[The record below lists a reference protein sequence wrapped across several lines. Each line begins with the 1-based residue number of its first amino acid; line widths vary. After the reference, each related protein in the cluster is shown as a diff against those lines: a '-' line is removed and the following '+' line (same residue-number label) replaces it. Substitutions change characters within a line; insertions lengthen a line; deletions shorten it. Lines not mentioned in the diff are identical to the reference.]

1 MQKLVEDKIIIFSL
15 LEQQQEYVNIHAGL
29 QMLRRH
35 YDCLIRKRKSSEDIR
50 FEIKRHQE
58 HVRVLQELI
67 ATKRTCIQN
76 LSEQCQEIIK
86 ANSEKRKT
94 LPKYPI
100 KVKELEDYVLDRL
113 EKINKL
119 KERHLALLQTLQKQ
133 TCASIQ
139 QVVQY
144 IFPIQEIILKEE
156 SLHFANSAEDHL
168 NIQGTS
174 SNSST
179 ESDTIAAL
187 ADAKNTSYIRGKWV
201 LHGIG
206 ISEMQY
212 RIVAPSL
219 PANGDYTAYLNWLKD
234 NKDDMMKTTSSNEVS
249 PSRVSAFRIVG
260 ALTYTTQL
268 TQLLS
273 YYLNVRLPFKVV
285 YR

>member
-1 MQKLVEDKIIIFSL
+1 M

-29 QMLRRH
+29 QMMRRH
-35 YDCLIRKRKSSEDIR
+35 YDCLMRKRKNAEDLR

-67 ATKRTCIQN
+67 AHKRTCLQT
-76 LSEQCQEIIK
+76 LSEQYQEITK
-86 ANSEKRKT
+86 ANNEKRKT

-100 KVKELEDYVLDRL
+100 KVKELEDYVLDRV
-113 EKINKL
+113 EKISKL
-119 KERHLALLQTLQKQ
+119 KERHQSLLQTLQKQ

-144 IFPIQEIILKEE
+144 IFPIQEIILKDE
-156 SLHFANSAEDHL
+156 STIVASSSSSGSGDDHPKL
-168 NIQGTS
+168 QGTN
-174 SNSST
+174 SNSSS
-179 ESDTIAAL
+179 ESETIAAL

-219 PANGDYTAYLNWLKD
+219 PANGDYTAYLDWLKD
-234 NKDDMMKTTSSNEVS
+234 NKDDVMKTTGSGEVS

>member
-1 MQKLVEDKIIIFSL
+1 
-15 LEQQQEYVNIHAGL
+15 
-29 QMLRRH
+29 MLRRH
-35 YDCLIRKRKSSEDIR
+35 YDCLVRKRRSSEDIR

-67 ATKRTCIQN
+67 AHKRANIRTLN
-76 LSEQCQEIIK
+76 EQYQEITK
-86 ANSEKRKT
+86 ANTEKRKT

-119 KERHLALLQTLQKQ
+119 KERHQSLLHILQKQ

-144 IFPIQEIILKEE
+144 IFPIQEIILRDEAQ
-156 SLHFANSAEDHL
+156 LAEVTQMNTNTD
-168 NIQGTS
+168 GS
-174 SNSST
+174 SKDNSSM
-179 ESDTIAAL
+179 ESETIAAL

-206 ISEMQY
+206 GISEMQY

-219 PANGDYTAYLNWLKD
+219 PANGDYTAYLDWLKD
-234 NKDDMMKTTSSNEVS
+234 NKDDAMKTAGSSEVS

-273 YYLNVRLPFKVV
+273 YYLNIRLPFKVG
-285 YR
+285 YRYDKL